1 MANKQARLAFC
12 APAMRHRRPDLW
24 SALGDFKVA
33 ARNSNRFT
41 RLLIE
46 DSRELIDE
54 MWRRRRRY

>member
-1 MANKQARLAFC
+1 MAREEARLALR
-12 APAMRHRRPDLW
+12 AGAMRHRRPDLW

-54 MWRRRRRY
+54 VWRRRY

>member
-1 MANKQARLAFC
+1 MLTEEARLALRA
-12 APAMRHRRPDLW
+12 APMRHRRADLW
-24 SALGDFKVA
+24 SALGEFKVA

-54 MWRRRRRY
+54 MWRRRHRY